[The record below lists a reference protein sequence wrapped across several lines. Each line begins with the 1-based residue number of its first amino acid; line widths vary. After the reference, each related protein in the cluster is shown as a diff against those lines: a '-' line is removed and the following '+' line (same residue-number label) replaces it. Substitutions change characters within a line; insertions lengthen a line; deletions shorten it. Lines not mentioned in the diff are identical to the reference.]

1 MRNSRRVTHFL
12 LPTIGAML
20 LWAADLAAQ
29 PPLDG
34 GAMRMR
40 RPAATQIFGRFDEN
54 DDGKLTEE
62 ELPAMMWQRLA
73 GADADGDGAV
83 SKEEFAAMGPSGTRA
98 APGGRAAPGD
108 RPSSVLRML
117 GAKGAAAFSKEQ
129 IQGFKRIFGRLDTDG
144 DGKLTRREYVDQGT
158 YLTKESRAGIF
169 RATDRNS
176 DDILTEQ
183 EYVENRI
190 ITDEAKELFA
200 KIDADQDRRLTE
212 EEFVDNSKIG
222 NKQKAREIFKQ
233 FDTDGDGAA
242 AMIEY
247 LIVWGNLARIRQ
259 GQGVQTGD
267 PLPDV
272 TLYDADGKQFKL
284 GRLKGQYSVL
294 VFGCLT

>member
-1 MRNSRRVTHFL
+1 MRNILRLTHFL
-12 LPTIGAML
+12 LPAIGVTL

-29 PPLDG
+29 PPSRG

-40 RPAATQIFGRFDEN
+40 RPGAAQIFGRFDEN
-54 DDGKLTEE
+54 DDGKLTQE

-73 GADADGDGAV
+73 QSDADGDGAV

-98 APGGRAAPGD
+98 ARSD
-108 RPSSVLRML
+108 RPSPVLKML

-129 IQGFKRIFGRLDTDG
+129 IQGFKRIFARLDSDG
-144 DGKLTRREYVDQGT
+144 DRKLTRREYVEQGT

-190 ITDEAKELFA
+190 ITDEAKQIFA

-212 EEFVDNSKIG
+212 EEFVANSKVE
-222 NKQKAREIFKQ
+222 NKQEAREIFKQ

-247 LIVWGNLARIRQ
+247 LIVWGNLARSRQ
-259 GQGVQTGD
+259 GQRVQTGD

-284 GRLKGQYSVL
+284 SRLKGQYSVL